1 MSLRK
6 NRRATNNSANNAL
19 CLLLFYLK
27 GEKELMTRE
36 LKDAVVVT
44 GQQTAMNAERVA
56 ELLMQFAEAFG
67 TSVEQLQEALMCVVG
82 NVGSS
87 TSMTAEEVAAALNSL
102 KSHSQVVKPIHKL
115 NFNRPRIIHQV
126 FNRKPR
132 SRVNKIIR

>member
-6 NRRATNNSANNAL
+6 NRRATNNNASNAL

-27 GEKELMTRE
+27 GEGEIMTRE
-36 LKDAVVVT
+36 IKDAAVVT

-56 ELLMQFAEAFG
+56 EVLMQFAEAFG
-67 TSVEQLQEALMCVVG
+67 ASVEQVQEALMFVVG
-82 NVGSS
+82 NVGRS
-87 TSMTAEEVAAALNSL
+87 TSMTAEEVAAALNCL

-115 NFNRPRIIHQV
+115 NFNRPRIVHQV